1 METNQNLL
9 YLCRMNWVKVVLALY
24 ITFLACLPCSD
35 IYAQSEP
42 GTASV
47 SAQADDRHQEETD
60 ICSPLCICNCCAGV
74 SQIPQAAAYTIAA
87 PEFYS
92 TDFNSLYQEKHLSVY
107 ASIWQPP
114 KV

>member
-1 METNQNLL
+1 MF
-9 YLCRMNWVKVVLALY
+9 YLCCMNWVKVILALY

-35 IYAQSEP
+35 TFAQAESD
-42 GTASV
+42 TASA

-74 SQIPQAAAYTIAA
+74 SQIPPSTVFTVVI
-87 PEFYS
+87 PESYPA
-92 TDFNSLYQEKHLSVY
+92 DHNSLYQENHLAVY

>member
-1 METNQNLL
+1 MFYL
-9 YLCRMNWVKVVLALY
+9 YRMNWVKVILAFY

-35 IYAQSEP
+35 TFAQTEP
-42 GTASV
+42 GIASV
-47 SAQADDRHQEETD
+47 SAQADAQHQEKAD
-60 ICSPLCICNCCAGV
+60 ICSPLCMCNCCAGV
-74 SQIPQAAAYTIAA
+74 SQIPQSAAYTIAA

-92 TDFNSLYQEKHLSVY
+92 AASSFLYQEKHLSVY